1 MIRSPDC
8 QHSEW
13 ISCFLCKI
21 QRGARAACYLGQL
34 QSIGTVSC
42 VSLCCSL
49 LKNTW
54 WYCLRKT
61 EAHPPWGCWCLDIIH
76 VSFAVNAAL
85 IVYQE
90 SRTQSTVWG
99 SVPLKRWARKS
110 VPTVQWM
117 PLSMVCI
124 LRGTKGINKS
134 VLCVLPCC
142 ELPFNTFPRA
152 ALEKRHR
159 GPEMENNILNRPS
172 AHALFSVVRERTRAR
187 QRERETSMTF
197 KIHRGEVLPS
207 GPADRS
213 AWGPYHAFSVDQLC
227 RGSSECVISGITA
240 TELRQRGVFCHKQM
254 HWKDFSLCTFQA
266 YLDDKNSSV
275 KAAPGKFTV
284 LSIIGVILYRPSCTQ
299 RTQQTSTS
307 ISVTSAA
314 PLEGE
319 PSQTGCVLMWAV
331 ELHEL
336 VRMLLLWANALW
348 CFLILSSVKAQP
360 ESVLTLV
367 RR

>member
-13 ISCFLCKI
+13 ISCFLCRDTAK
-21 QRGARAACYLGQL
+21 GECSLLSVAGQL

-42 VSLCCSL
+42 VSLCRSL

-54 WYCLRKT
+54 WYCLRET

-76 VSFAVNAAL
+76 VSFAVDAAL

-99 SVPLKRWARKS
+99 SVPLKRWPRKS

-152 ALEKRHR
+152 VLEKRYR

-172 AHALFSVVRERTRAR
+172 AHVLFSVMRERMRAR
-187 QRERETSMTF
+187 QRERERETSMTF
-197 KIHRGEVLPS
+197 KIHRGEMLPS
-207 GPADRS
+207 GPSRS
-213 AWGPYHAFSVDQLC
+213 LSLRAISCIQCSLTVSRELWVRNFWYHCDWTRTKRCFLSQRDDALKGFLTLHFSSHSTWMTRIAVLKLHQVHSQCYLSLVWFCTDHPVPKGRSKQALPSMSHQLPPSRVSLHRLAVC
-227 RGSSECVISGITA
+227 WREVWSYMSWRWLGCCSSE
-240 TELRQRGVFCHKQM
+240 E
-254 HWKDFSLCTFQA
+254 
-266 YLDDKNSSV
+266 
-275 KAAPGKFTV
+275 
-284 LSIIGVILYRPSCTQ
+284 
-299 RTQQTSTS
+299 
-307 ISVTSAA
+307 
-314 PLEGE
+314 
-319 PSQTGCVLMWAV
+319 
-331 ELHEL
+331 
-336 VRMLLLWANALW
+336 
-348 CFLILSSVKAQP
+348 LILGAF
-360 ESVLTLV
+360 
-367 RR
+367 